1 MGLHGLT
8 LYATS
13 LAWNDCGDVGALMER
28 NYNKFKL

>member
-13 LAWNDCGDVGALMER
+13 LPWNDCGDVGALKEKT
-28 NYNKFKL
+28 YNKLKL